1 MKKITKTYYL
11 AGGCLLLLWL
21 AGCQRE
27 VTDFGFDGAISGIVK
42 DQSGNPVS
50 GDITSSTLVVNALGE
65 GDASRIEMRVNG
77 DGSFRNS
84 KLFPKSYKI
93 WVSGP
98 VTMQDDTLRV
108 DLSKER
114 TFTKDL
120 VVIPYLDLKKP
131 TLVGAPTSSAL
142 TVSYDISGNQG
153 KVPAVRELYVSTNP
167 YATGSTGSGPTYT
180 TQKITLPANKGEVMV
195 SGLKSKTKYYVR
207 LGALATGIKT
217 YNLSDQIMVET
228 L

>member
-1 MKKITKTYYL
+1 MKRIIKKGYL
-11 AGGCLLLLWL
+11 TGGCFLLLTLL
-21 AGCQRE
+21 SCQRE
-27 VTDFGFDGAISGIVK
+27 VTDFGFDGSISGTIK
-42 DQSGNPVS
+42 DQNGNPVS

-77 DGSFRNS
+77 DGSFRNT
-84 KLFPKSYKI
+84 KLFLKSYKI

-108 DLSKER
+108 DLGKER
-114 TFTKDL
+114 TVMKDL
-120 VVIPYLDLKKP
+120 VVVPYLDLKKP
-131 TLVGAPTSSAL
+131 ALVGTPTASAI
-142 TVSYDISGNQG
+142 TVSYEIAGNQG

-180 TQKITLPANKGEVMV
+180 TKKITLPDNKGSVTV
-195 SGLKSKTKYYVR
+195 PGLNAKTKYYVR
-207 LGALATGIKT
+207 LGALATGVKT

>member
-1 MKKITKTYYL
+1 MKQIIKKGYL
-11 AGGCLLLLWL
+11 TGGCFLLLTLL
-21 AGCQRE
+21 SCQRE
-27 VTDFGFDGAISGIVK
+27 VTDFGFDGSISGTIK
-42 DQSGNPVS
+42 DQNGNPVS

-77 DGSFRNS
+77 DGSFRNT
-84 KLFPKSYKI
+84 KLFLKSYKI

-108 DLSKER
+108 DLGKER
-114 TFTKDL
+114 TVMKDL
-120 VVIPYLDLKKP
+120 VVVPYLDLKKP
-131 TLVGAPTSSAL
+131 ALVGTPTASAI
-142 TVSYDISGNQG
+142 TVSYEIAGNQG

-180 TQKITLPANKGEVMV
+180 TKKITLPDNKGSVTV
-195 SGLKSKTKYYVR
+195 PGLNAKTKYYVR
-207 LGALATGIKT
+207 LGALATGVKT